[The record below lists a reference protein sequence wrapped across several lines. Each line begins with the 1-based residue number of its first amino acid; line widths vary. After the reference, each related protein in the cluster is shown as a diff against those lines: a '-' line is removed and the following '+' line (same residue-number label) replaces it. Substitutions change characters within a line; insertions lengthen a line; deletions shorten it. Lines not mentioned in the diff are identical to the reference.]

1 MEKKEYR
8 WNVEEF
14 NSLSNE
20 ILYKIIGLREQVFV
34 VEQNC
39 PYLDVDGK
47 DIEAIHLYLQ
57 NKHGEIIAYARII
70 SPNIS
75 YSEASIGRVV
85 VAQAYREK
93 GVGRILMQKAIIF
106 CLEKYKTD
114 IRISAQ
120 QHLERFYESLGFSST
135 SEPYLED
142 GIPHFSMLLK
152 FSNKHS
158 E

>member
-1 MEKKEYR
+1 MEKKEYG
-8 WNVEEF
+8 WNVEGF

-47 DIEAIHLYLQ
+47 DIEAVHLYLQ
-57 NKHGEIIAYARII
+57 NKQGEVIAYARII
-70 SPNIS
+70 PPGIS

-85 VAQAYREK
+85 VAQTYRGTGLGK
-93 GVGRILMQKAIIF
+93 QLMQKAITF
-106 CLEKYKTD
+106 CLEKHKTD

-120 QHLERFYESLGFSST
+120 QHLEQFYENLGFST
-135 SEPYLED
+135 SSQPYLED
-142 GIPHFSMLLK
+142 GIPHLSMLLK
-152 FSNKHS
+152 FSN